1 MKYKLNLWD
10 CSQAAVVIFLLVL
23 PFLHPEA
30 LHGYHNI
37 YAVFHLATD
46 RMLAVRPL
54 SFVTADEKLGSV
66 VLGPAFAMDKMP
78 EPICFR
84 IISPH
89 RQICRLDPYGLEVTT
104 LAYESWNNYVKAGT
118 FITKSFL
125 PIAQSTKVFCCLWNF
140 VCKELEGDKAQGLL
154 VNSDVENT
162 VGLTGQ
168 QRLQGCRL
176 LLINFPLY

>member
-1 MKYKLNLWD
+1 MLQDEILLIKILPIDGLAA
-10 CSQAAVVIFLLVL
+10 CAVV
-23 PFLHPEA
+23 A
-30 LHGYHNI
+30 
-37 YAVFHLATD
+37 
-46 RMLAVRPL
+46 
-54 SFVTADEKLGSV
+54 
-66 VLGPAFAMDKMP
+66 
-78 EPICFR
+78 C
-84 IISPH
+84 
-89 RQICRLDPYGLEVTT
+89 EVTI
-104 LAYESWNNYVKAGT
+104 LAHESRNNSLKAGN

-125 PIAQSTKVFCCLWNF
+125 PSAQSTKVFCCLWNF